1 MINELLGIQYNI
13 EKARLDGKAQ
23 NLASY
28 INQSTLT
35 ASHKEMDGKKARGI
49 DGVSKEDYS
58 TRLKKNVSSLVK
70 QMRSGSYKPE
80 PIEEYI
86 SLRTEV
92 IK

>member
-13 EKARLDGKAQ
+13 EKARLDGKVQ

-58 TRLKKNVSSLVK
+58 TRLKENVDYLVK
-70 QMRSGSYKPE
+70 TDEKRKLQAGTYKKSVYP
-80 PIEEYI
+80 
-86 SLRTEV
+86 
-92 IK
+92 